1 MNTPWFHTSRGQT
14 QLGFVFLVGVFI
26 VGTVVTFGVAG
37 GVTDD
42 PIVNEIDTKG
52 EAALTAQTLVQ
63 EELAA
68 NPSRYPHGTHLSH
81 TRTQAFI
88 NGTPPVVAITPRTE
102 VTANITF
109 IAVGPRAAPP
119 ALNGSRQVSVGPA
132 PPSANAASTYRV
144 RTTLNDRPVQVRVQT
159 WITQD

>member
-1 MNTPWFHTSRGQT
+1 MNTPLLNAIRGQT
-14 QLGFVFLVGVFI
+14 QLGFVFLVGIFI
-26 VGTVVTFGVAG
+26 VGTVITFGVAS

-42 PIVNEIDTKG
+42 PIVDQVDTKG

-81 TRTQAFI
+81 GRTQAFI
-88 NGTPPVVAITPRTE
+88 NGTPPVSAVTPSSE

-109 IAVGPRAAPP
+109 TAVGPRTAPP
-119 ALNGSRQVSVGPA
+119 AFNGSRQVSVGPA
-132 PPSANAASTYRV
+132 PPSADAASTYRI